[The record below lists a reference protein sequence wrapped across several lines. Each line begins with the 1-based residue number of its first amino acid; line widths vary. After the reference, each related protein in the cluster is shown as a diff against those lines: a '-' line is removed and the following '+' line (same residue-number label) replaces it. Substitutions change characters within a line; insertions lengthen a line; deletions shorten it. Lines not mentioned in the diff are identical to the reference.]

1 MILVTGATG
10 SVGREVVQQLRAG
23 GHKFRALVR
32 SKEGAAKLGLNSGE
46 AAMGD
51 FTDPASL
58 VAALKAVAAVYLSCR
73 GGPDQPALEGAVAQ
87 AARAAGVGKIVKLSA
102 MAASDMSSAYAK
114 RMNGMAERRVME
126 TGVPYTML
134 RPTNFMQNFIYYNV
148 AGLAKSRV
156 LRHAVG
162 DARIAFIDTRD
173 IASIAVAALTESGHE
188 GRAYDLSGPEAL
200 SYHDVAAKL
209 SKAAGHEF
217 RYEPV
222 SDAELVRSLVAAG
235 ATPAAA
241 RGSLSLQQYY
251 REVGSGAV
259 NAWTEVITG
268 KPARTLDAF
277 FDENAALFKA

>member
-10 SVGREVVQQLRAG
+10 SVGREVVKQLRGG
-23 GHKFRALVR
+23 GHAFRALVR
-32 SKEGAAKLGLNSGE
+32 GQEGAAKLGLSPAE
-46 AAMGD
+46 TALGD
-51 FTDPASL
+51 FTDAASL
-58 VAALKAVAAVYLSCR
+58 ANAMKGVAAVYLSCR
-73 GGPDQPALEGAVAQ
+73 GGPDQPALEGAVAL
-87 AARAAGVGKIVKLSA
+87 AARGAGAGRIVKLSA
-102 MAASDMSSAYAK
+102 MAASDMSSTHAK

-126 TGVPYTML
+126 AGVPYTML

-148 AGLAKSRV
+148 AGLAKSRT

-173 IASIAVAALTESGHE
+173 IAAIAVLALTEGGHE

-209 SKAAGHEF
+209 SKATGLEF
-217 RYEPV
+217 RYEPI
-222 SDAELVRSLVAAG
+222 SDAELVHSLVAAG
-235 ATPAAA
+235 SSPAAA
-241 RGSLSLQQYY
+241 RGSLSLQQHY

-277 FDENAALFKA
+277 FSEHAALFKA

>member
-10 SVGREVVQQLRAG
+10 SVGREVVKQLREG
-23 GHKFRALVR
+23 GHSFRALVR
-32 SKEGAAKLGLNSGE
+32 TGEGAAKLGLSSAETSVGDFADAASLA
-46 AAMGD
+46 AAMKG
-51 FTDPASL
+51 
-58 VAALKAVAAVYLSCR
+58 VAAIYLSCR
-73 GGPDQPALEGAVAQ
+73 GGPDQPALEGAAAQ
-87 AARAAGVGKIVKLSA
+87 AARTAGAGRIVKLSA
-102 MAASDMSSAYAK
+102 MAASDMSSTHAK

-126 TGVPYTML
+126 TGLPYTML

-173 IASIAVAALTESGHE
+173 IAAIAVAALTEGGHE

-209 SKAAGHEF
+209 SKATGLAF
-217 RYEPV
+217 RYEPI
-222 SDAELVRSLVAAG
+222 SDAELVRALVAGG
-235 ATPAAA
+235 ASPAAA

-268 KPARTLDAF
+268 KHARTLDALF
-277 FDENAALFKA
+277 AEYAALFKA